1 MVSLVRSRLAEQQ
14 GRIETESFLETA
26 EKQIKEL
33 QELEPDKPAHL
44 LAEAALSLRQ
54 DNRTRV
60 MECLWPMKEGEKI
73 PSVREL
79 AVSMAINPNT
89 IQKAYKELES
99 EGYIYSVTAKGYF
112 VTPRE
117 STDVGKNS
125 ELLAKFSDTVHE
137 LMYLGKTK
145 NELSDIIN
153 SIYKGGTNDG
163 NDNG

>member
-1 MVSLVRSRLAEQQ
+1 MHHAVLSVIVQLIQKKGENNMFQLDFKDRRPIYE
-14 GRIETESFLETA
+14 
-26 EKQIKEL
+26 QIKEKL
-33 QELEPDKPAHL
+33 KFLIIEGA
-44 LAEAALSLRQ
+44 
-54 DNRTRV
+54 
-60 MECLWPMKEGEKI
+60 MKEGEKI

-112 VTPRE
+112 VTPRA
-117 STDVGKNS
+117 STDVGKNA
-125 ELLAKFSDTVHE
+125 ELLAKFSDTVRE

>member
-1 MVSLVRSRLAEQQ
+1 MRDAVLSVIVQLIQKKGENNMFQLDFKDRRPIYE
-14 GRIETESFLETA
+14 
-26 EKQIKEL
+26 QIKEKMKFL
-33 QELEPDKPAHL
+33 IIGGA
-44 LAEAALSLRQ
+44 
-54 DNRTRV
+54 
-60 MECLWPMKEGEKI
+60 MKEGEKI

-112 VTPRE
+112 VTPRA
-117 STDVGKNS
+117 STDVGKNA
-125 ELLAKFSDTVHE
+125 ELLAKFSDTVRE

>member
-1 MVSLVRSRLAEQQ
+1 MRYAVLSVIVQLIQKKGENNMFQLDFKDRRPIYE
-14 GRIETESFLETA
+14 
-26 EKQIKEL
+26 QIKEKMKFL
-33 QELEPDKPAHL
+33 IIGGA
-44 LAEAALSLRQ
+44 
-54 DNRTRV
+54 
-60 MECLWPMKEGEKI
+60 MKEGEKI

-79 AVSMAINPNT
+79 AVSMAINTNT

-99 EGYIYSVTAKGYF
+99 DRYIYSVTAKGYF
-112 VTPRE
+112 VTPRA
-117 STDVGKNS
+117 STDVGKNA
-125 ELLAKFSDTVHE
+125 ELLAKFSDTVRE

>member
-1 MVSLVRSRLAEQQ
+1 MRHTVLSVIVQLIQKKGENDMFQLDFKDRRPIYE
-14 GRIETESFLETA
+14 
-26 EKQIKEL
+26 QIKEKMKFL
-33 QELEPDKPAHL
+33 IIGGA
-44 LAEAALSLRQ
+44 
-54 DNRTRV
+54 
-60 MECLWPMKEGEKI
+60 MKEGEKI

-125 ELLAKFSDTVHE
+125 ELLAKFSDTVRE

>member
-1 MVSLVRSRLAEQQ
+1 MRYAVLSVIVQLIQKKGENNMFQLDFKDRRPIYE
-14 GRIETESFLETA
+14 
-26 EKQIKEL
+26 QIKEKMKFL
-33 QELEPDKPAHL
+33 IIEGA
-44 LAEAALSLRQ
+44 
-54 DNRTRV
+54 
-60 MECLWPMKEGEKI
+60 MKEGEKI

-112 VTPRE
+112 VTPRA
-117 STDVGKNS
+117 STDVGKNA
-125 ELLAKFSDTVHE
+125 ELLAKFSDTVRE

>member
-1 MVSLVRSRLAEQQ
+1 MRYAVLSVIVQLIQKKGENDMFQLDFKDRRPIYE
-14 GRIETESFLETA
+14 
-26 EKQIKEL
+26 QIKEKL
-33 QELEPDKPAHL
+33 KFLIIEGA
-44 LAEAALSLRQ
+44 
-54 DNRTRV
+54 
-60 MECLWPMKEGEKI
+60 MKEGEKI

-112 VTPRE
+112 VTPRA
-117 STDVGKNS
+117 STDVGKNA

>member
-1 MVSLVRSRLAEQQ
+1 MRYAVLSVIVQLIQKKGENNMFQLDFKDRRPIYE
-14 GRIETESFLETA
+14 
-26 EKQIKEL
+26 QIKEKL
-33 QELEPDKPAHL
+33 KFLIIEGA
-44 LAEAALSLRQ
+44 
-54 DNRTRV
+54 
-60 MECLWPMKEGEKI
+60 MKEGEKI

-112 VTPRE
+112 VTPRA
-117 STDVGKNS
+117 STDVGKNA
-125 ELLAKFSDTVHE
+125 ELLAKFSDTVRE

>member
-1 MVSLVRSRLAEQQ
+1 MHHTVLSVIVQLIQKKGENNMFQLDFKDRRPIYE
-14 GRIETESFLETA
+14 
-26 EKQIKEL
+26 QIKEKL
-33 QELEPDKPAHL
+33 KFLIIEGA
-44 LAEAALSLRQ
+44 
-54 DNRTRV
+54 
-60 MECLWPMKEGEKI
+60 MKEGEKI

-112 VTPRE
+112 VTPRA
-117 STDVGKNS
+117 STDVGKNA
-125 ELLAKFSDTVHE
+125 ELLAKFSDTVRE

>member
-1 MVSLVRSRLAEQQ
+1 MFQLDFKDRRPIYE
-14 GRIETESFLETA
+14 
-26 EKQIKEL
+26 QIKEKMKFL
-33 QELEPDKPAHL
+33 IIGGA
-44 LAEAALSLRQ
+44 
-54 DNRTRV
+54 
-60 MECLWPMKEGEKI
+60 MKEGEKI

-125 ELLAKFSDTVHE
+125 ELLAKFPDTVHE

-145 NELSDIIN
+145 N
-153 SIYKGGTNDG
+153 
-163 NDNG
+163 

>member
-1 MVSLVRSRLAEQQ
+1 MHHTVLSVIVQLIQKKGENNMFQLDFKDRRPIYE
-14 GRIETESFLETA
+14 
-26 EKQIKEL
+26 QIKEKMKFL
-33 QELEPDKPAHL
+33 IIGGA
-44 LAEAALSLRQ
+44 
-54 DNRTRV
+54 
-60 MECLWPMKEGEKI
+60 MKEGEKI

-112 VTPRE
+112 VTPRA
-117 STDVGKNS
+117 STAVGKNA
-125 ELLAKFSDTVHE
+125 ELLAKFSDTVRE

>member
-1 MVSLVRSRLAEQQ
+1 MFQLDFKDRRPIYE
-14 GRIETESFLETA
+14 
-26 EKQIKEL
+26 QIKEKMKFL
-33 QELEPDKPAHL
+33 IIGGA
-44 LAEAALSLRQ
+44 
-54 DNRTRV
+54 
-60 MECLWPMKEGEKI
+60 MKEGEKI

-99 EGYIYSVTAKGYF
+99 EGYIYSMAAKGYF

-117 STDVGKNS
+117 STDIGKNA
-125 ELLAKFSDTVHE
+125 ELLAKFSDTVRE

-145 NELSDIIN
+145 SELSDIIN

-163 NDNG
+163 NDNC